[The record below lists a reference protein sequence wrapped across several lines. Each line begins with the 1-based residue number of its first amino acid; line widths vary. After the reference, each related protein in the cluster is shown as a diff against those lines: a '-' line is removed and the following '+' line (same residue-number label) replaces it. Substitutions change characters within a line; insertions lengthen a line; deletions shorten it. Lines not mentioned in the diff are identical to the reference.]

1 MGLEIV
7 RESQSPQTTITR
19 SQSPDYWAPP
29 PVSTHQEHYFNALL
43 PSSHRL
49 VSNIDC
55 VMYLTHLPLSFS
67 QLFLSSDLRSSPD
80 SAALVLLHLHA
91 DTSTGSPGDREK
103 DVSRSDKNIALCH
116 SLRSHLDSLPCFN
129 PLHTF
134 NKPPVVNTY
143 LPVSCVSA
151 DRRPDLTADRRWSPE
166 TPHRRIRSR
175 SSSALFELLYL
186 WSWILHL
193 PQPVPWPFLQ
203 HTRVRQKNVAVFSFN
218 SLSL

>member
-1 MGLEIV
+1 MFWIPPFWPSSIKTTQTGLHPEDVAGPVAIV
-7 RESQSPQTTITR
+7 GCQEPPLEEGVMSGNHSHHNRL
-19 SQSPDYWAPP
+19 SPDYWAPP

-55 VMYLTHLPLSFS
+55 VMCLTHLPLSFS

-151 DRRPDLTADRRWSPE
+151 DR
-166 TPHRRIRSR
+166 
-175 SSSALFELLYL
+175 
-186 WSWILHL
+186 
-193 PQPVPWPFLQ
+193 
-203 HTRVRQKNVAVFSFN
+203 N
-218 SLSL
+218 SLAYTCLGGSWNGKV